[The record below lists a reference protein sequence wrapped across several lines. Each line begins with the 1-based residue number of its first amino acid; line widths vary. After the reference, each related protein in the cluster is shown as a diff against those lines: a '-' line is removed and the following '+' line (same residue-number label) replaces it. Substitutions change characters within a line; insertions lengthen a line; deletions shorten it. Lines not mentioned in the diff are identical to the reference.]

1 MSTIANLK
9 PERVWKNFYAL
20 TQVPRPSKKEHK
32 AVEFIEKFGHDHGLE
47 TYRDP
52 LGNVII
58 RKPATAGM
66 EGRKGIILQ
75 SHLDMV
81 PQNNADTPHDWEKD
95 PVEAYE
101 YEIDGEKWVKARG
114 TTLGA
119 DDGMGVATAM
129 AILEAKDLKHGPIE
143 ALFTIDEETGM
154 TGAFGLEKGKLKGD
168 ILLNLDS
175 ETEGEIYVGC
185 AGGLDA
191 KFSFPY
197 RVENAPKGYKFF
209 KITVKGLRG
218 GHSGME
224 INEGRG
230 NANKA
235 MARALVPI
243 LRDIDGR
250 LTSIAGGN
258 LRNAI
263 PRECIAVVGVP
274 AGKVADFNEI
284 ISYTCDAIKNE
295 IGSVD
300 AAFEMFAEPHQ
311 AARVMRGGVALR
323 MAKAVLGCPNGVA
336 RMSADVPGL
345 VETSNNLAM
354 VRSNGRSIDI
364 ECLLRSS
371 VDSAKNYLAESMRAV
386 MELAGAKVDFKGG
399 YSGWQPDMKSPIL
412 AAMKKVY
419 KDMYGVEPKVMAIH
433 AGLECGIIGATYK
446 GLDMVSIGP
455 TLCSPHSP
463 DERVNVASVG
473 KFWDFVV
480 KVLENAPKK

>member
-1 MSTIANLK
+1 MSIANLK

-20 TQVPRPSKKEHK
+20 TQVPRPSKKEGK
-32 AVEFIEKFGHDHGLE
+32 AVDFAEKFGRDLGLE

-58 RKPATAGM
+58 RKPATPGM
-66 EGRKGIILQ
+66 EDRKGIILQ
-75 SHLDMV
+75 GHLDMV
-81 PQNNADTPHDWEKD
+81 PQNNVDTPHDWEKD

-154 TGAFGLEKGKLKGD
+154 TGAFGLEKGKLKGE

-197 RVENAPKGYKFF
+197 RTEAAPEGYKFF
-209 KITVKGLRG
+209 AITVKGMRG

-230 NANKA
+230 NANKT
-235 MARALVPI
+235 MARVLLPV
-243 LRDIDGR
+243 LRDMEGR
-250 LTSIAGGN
+250 LASIAGGN

-263 PRECIAVVGVP
+263 PREAVAVVAVP
-274 AGKVADFNEI
+274 AAKASALKKLVAETFE
-284 ISYTCDAIKNE
+284 AVKNE
-295 IGSVD
+295 IGSIDPAVD
-300 AAFEMFAEPHQ
+300 MFVKPCD
-311 AARVMRGGVALR
+311 AARVMRGSVALR
-323 MAKAVLGCPNGVA
+323 MVKAVLACPNNVV

-345 VETSNNLAM
+345 VETSTNLAI
-354 VRSNGRSIDI
+354 VRSDGHAINI

-371 VDSAKNYLAESMRAV
+371 VDSAKYDLAESMRAV
-386 MELAGAKVDFKGG
+386 MELAGAKVEFAGG

-412 AAMKKVY
+412 AEMKRVY
-419 KDMYGVEPKVMAIH
+419 KDMYGKEPKVMAIH

-473 KFWDFVV
+473 KFWDFIV
-480 KVLENAPKK
+480 KVLEEAPKK

>member
-250 LTSIAGGN
+250 LVSIAGGN

-371 VDSAKNYLAESMRAV
+371 VDSAKNYLAESMRSV

>member
-66 EGRKGIILQ
+66 EDRKGIILQ

-197 RVENAPKGYKFF
+197 RVENAPNGYKFF

-250 LTSIAGGN
+250 LASIAGGN

-284 ISYTCDAIKNE
+284 ISYTCGAIKNE

-323 MAKAVLGCPNGVA
+323 MSKAVLGCPNGVT

-371 VDSAKNYLAESMRAV
+371 VDSAKNYLAESMRSV

-412 AAMKKVY
+412 AAMKRVY

>member
-20 TQVPRPSKKEHK
+20 TQVPRPSKKEYK

-250 LTSIAGGN
+250 LASIAGGN

-323 MAKAVLGCPNGVA
+323 MAKAVLGCPNGVT

-371 VDSAKNYLAESMRAV
+371 VDSAKNYLAESMRSV

-412 AAMKKVY
+412 AVMKKVY

>member
-1 MSTIANLK
+1 MTIASLK

-20 TQVPRPSKKEHK
+20 TQVPRPSKKEIK
-32 AVEFIEKFGHDHGLE
+32 AVEFAEKFGRDLGLE
-47 TYRDP
+47 TYRDK
-52 LGNVII
+52 LGNIII

-66 EGRKGIILQ
+66 ENRKGIILQ
-75 SHLDMV
+75 AHLDMV

-95 PVEAYE
+95 PVDAYE
-101 YEIDGEKWVKARG
+101 YEINGEKWVKARG

-129 AILEAKDLKHGPIE
+129 AILEAKDLRHGPIE

-154 TGAFGLEKGKLKGD
+154 TGAFGLEKGKLKGE

-191 KFSFPY
+191 HFSFPY
-197 RVENAPKGYKFF
+197 RTEAAPDGYKFF
-209 KITVKGLRG
+209 KITVKGMRG

-230 NANKA
+230 NANKT
-235 MARALVPI
+235 MARTLLPV
-243 LRDIDGR
+243 LRDMDGR
-250 LTSIAGGN
+250 LASIAGGN

-263 PRECIAVVGVP
+263 PREAVAVVAVP
-274 AGKVADFNEI
+274 AAKASALKKTVAETFE
-284 ISYTCDAIKNE
+284 AVKRE
-295 IGSVD
+295 IGSIDPAVD
-300 AAFEMFAEPHQ
+300 MFVKPCEAE
-311 AARVMRGGVALR
+311 RVMKGGVALR
-323 MAKAVLGCPNGVA
+323 MVKAVLACPNNVV

-345 VETSNNLAM
+345 VETSSNLAI
-354 VRSNGRSIDI
+354 VRSNGHSIDI
-364 ECLLRSS
+364 DCLLRSS
-371 VDSAKNYLAESMRAV
+371 VDTAKNDLAEAMRAV
-386 MELAGAKVDFKGG
+386 MELAGAKVEYSGG
-399 YSGWQPDMKSPIL
+399 YSGWAPDMKSPML
-412 AAMKKVY
+412 ATMKKVY
-419 KDMYGVEPKVMAIH
+419 KDMYGIEPKVMAIH

>member
-1 MSTIANLK
+1 MTIAKLN
-9 PERVWKNFYAL
+9 PERVWSNFYAL
-20 TQVPRPSKKEHK
+20 TQVPRPSKKEIK
-32 AVEFIEKFGHDHGLE
+32 AVEFAEKFGLDHGLE

-52 LGNVII
+52 LGNIII
-58 RKPATAGM
+58 RKPATPGM
-66 EGRKGIILQ
+66 EDRKGIILQ
-75 SHLDMV
+75 GHLDMV

-119 DDGMGVATAM
+119 DNGMGVATAM
-129 AILEAKDLKHGPIE
+129 AVLAAKDLKHGPIE

-154 TGAFGLEKGKLKGD
+154 TGAFGLEPGKLKGQ

-191 KFSFPY
+191 HFTFPY
-197 RVENAPKGYKFF
+197 RTEEAPKGYKFF

-235 MARALVPI
+235 MARILVPV
-243 LRDIDGR
+243 LRDLDGR
-250 LTSIAGGN
+250 LASIAGGN

-263 PRECIAVVGVP
+263 PRECVAVVAVP
-274 AGKVADFNEI
+274 KAKADALMELVSATFQ
-284 ISYTCDAIKNE
+284 AIKNE

-300 AAFEMFAEPHQ
+300 AAVEIFAEPH
-311 AARVMRGGVALR
+311 APERVMRGGVALR
-323 MAKAVLGCPNGVA
+323 MAKAVLACPNGVT
-336 RMSADVPGL
+336 RMSADVAGL

-354 VRSNGRSIDI
+354 VRSNGKSIEID
-364 ECLLRSS
+364 CLLRSS
-371 VDSAKNYLAESMRAV
+371 VDTAKYYLAESMRSV
-386 MELAGAKVDFKGG
+386 MELAGAQVSFSGG
-399 YSGWQPDMKSPIL
+399 YSGWAPDMKSPIL
-412 AAMKKVY
+412 AEMKKVY
-419 KDMYGVEPKVMAIH
+419 KDMYGKEPKVMAIH

-455 TLCSPHSP
+455 TICSPHSP

-473 KFWDFVV
+473 KFWNFVV